1 MQGDLRGHAI
11 YWVSSHFPQ
20 VKSLEMHWPY
30 SQSNF
35 QSGIARLSN
44 GSRQGP
50 LRHKTQTQPEIRG
63 VHHQTW
69 NHPHF
74 PPFLS
79 TCCCHWRGIWW
90 DCSETRPQI
99 PDLNSRE
106 GTSPK
111 PRRGRL
117 LCSWLSSLP
126 CQAWA
131 WGSGVGR
138 GPTGPLRWPVAAAAA
153 CLLPPPAGSPQGT
166 WSNSPTPCHDLLF
179 QADGTVERPLS

>member
-50 LRHKTQTQPEIRG
+50 LRHKTQTQPDIRG

-79 TCCCHWRGIWW
+79 
-90 DCSETRPQI
+90 PQ
-99 PDLNSRE
+99 SSQR
-106 GTSPK
+106 S
-111 PRRGRL
+111 
-117 LCSWLSSLP
+117 LSSLSWLLLESWLP
-126 CQAWA
+126 EPLGLP
-131 WGSGVGR
+131 GSNRQTAVPHESLEVR
-138 GPTGPLRWPVAAAAA
+138 GHCWSPLLLTFRDSLVTNTPPLMQLPTGWCCAPS
-153 CLLPPPAGSPQGT
+153 PAFLVNASKK
-166 WSNSPTPCHDLLF
+166 
-179 QADGTVERPLS
+179 DGKK